1 MRKLFTTAALA
12 LVVASPAAASLSNNI
27 RVAQAEVAV
36 RVSAPVPDEKA
47 PAVVTLDATYVM
59 HNGSGMA
66 MTQSFNGSIAHVEI
80 RYDKPRVGI
89 SATPGTILFTGTYD
103 GKRNWYSGVAYV
115 FKKGCPP
122 EPYPVTG
129 IQGGPGIVLLG
140 SPPIRDQN
148 SCVIVGYVPETRDSM
163 DHDKRVR
170 LVFEFEPE

>member
-1 MRKLFTTAALA
+1 MELDMCKLFTVAALA
-12 LVVASPAAASLSNNI
+12 LAFASPASADLLLKV
-27 RVAQAEVAV
+27 RAE
-36 RVSAPVPDEKA
+36 A
-47 PAVVTLDATYVM
+47 PAVVTLDATYMM

-66 MTQSFNGSIAHVEI
+66 VTQSFNGSIAHVEI
-80 RYDKPRVGI
+80 RYDKPHAGL
-89 SATPGTILFTGTYD
+89 SATPGTLLFAGTYD

-148 SCVIVGYVPETRDSM
+148 SCAIVGYVPETRDSM

-170 LVFEFEPE
+170 LVFEFEPEGD

>member
-1 MRKLFTTAALA
+1 M
-12 LVVASPAAASLSNNI
+12 
-27 RVAQAEVAV
+27 
-36 RVSAPVPDEKA
+36 
-47 PAVVTLDATYVM
+47 M

-66 MTQSFNGSIAHVEI
+66 VTQSFNGSIAHVEI
-80 RYDKPRVGI
+80 RYDKPHAGL
-89 SATPGTILFTGTYD
+89 SATPGTLLFTGTYD

-122 EPYPVTG
+122 EPYPVIG

-148 SCVIVGYVPETRDSM
+148 SCAIVGYVPETRDSM

-170 LVFEFEPE
+170 LVFEFEPEGD